1 MLADDDPCLVSNMTE
16 SILPL
21 IPERSGGKS
30 HSQGTQVNTCLTVTF
45 SYFLYFKLAFAEDT
59 NKGQLIV
66 LIRASSRY
74 RVSHE
79 T

>member
-30 HSQGTQVNTCLTVTF
+30 HSQGTQVNTSTAHSTDK
-45 SYFLYFKLAFAEDT
+45 SKLKVHPKISIRSSSKCQLDT
-59 NKGQLIV
+59 AQGIK
-66 LIRASSRY
+66 
-74 RVSHE
+74 
-79 T
+79 